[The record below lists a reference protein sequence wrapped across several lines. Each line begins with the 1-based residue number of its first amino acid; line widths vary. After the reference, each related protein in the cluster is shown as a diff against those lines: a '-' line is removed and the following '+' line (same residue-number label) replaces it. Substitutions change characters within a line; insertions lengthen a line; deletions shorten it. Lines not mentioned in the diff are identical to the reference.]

1 MSFIDIEESRVW
13 PSAADEAGVAHEDV
27 RKAAVVGIWGAR
39 RRGSSM
45 GSVRGR
51 SGRETPV
58 LAQEASEVV
67 MVT

>member
-1 MSFIDIEESRVW
+1 MSFTDIEESRVW
-13 PSAADEAGVAHEDV
+13 PSAADEAVVAHEEV
-27 RKAAVVGIWGAR
+27 REAADVGIWSAR

-51 SGRETPV
+51 ETPV
-58 LAQEASEVV
+58 SAQEAGEVV